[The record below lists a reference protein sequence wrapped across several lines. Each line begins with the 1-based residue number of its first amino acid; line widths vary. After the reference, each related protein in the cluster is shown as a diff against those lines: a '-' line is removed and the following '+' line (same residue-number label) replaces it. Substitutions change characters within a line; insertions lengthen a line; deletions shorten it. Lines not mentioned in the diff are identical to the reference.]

1 MMNELN
7 HGWEM
12 GYGWIVGIIIL
23 VIILVLVVVVVSQKN
38 SNRRIKEKSPMD
50 IIKERFARGEI
61 SKEEF
66 EEKRRLI
73 L

>member
-12 GYGWIVGIIIL
+12 GYGWIIGIIIL
-23 VIILVLVVVVVSQKN
+23 IIIIILVAVSQKKN
-38 SNRRIKEKSPMD
+38 NRRLKDKTPMD
-50 IIKERFARGEI
+50 IIKERYARGEI

-66 EEKRRLI
+66 EEKRRSI

>member
-1 MMNELN
+1 MNELN

-12 GYGWIVGIIIL
+12 GYGWIIAIIFLIIIIIL
-23 VIILVLVVVVVSQKN
+23 VAVNQKK
-38 SNRRIKEKSPMD
+38 SNRRLKDKTPMD
-50 IIKERFARGEI
+50 IIKERYARGEI

-66 EEKRRLI
+66 EEKRRSI